1 MVNVRTQKESRN
13 RGAAA
18 AEAALVLPLILMV
31 TFGAI
36 KYGWLFLKA
45 QQITNAARHGARM
58 VVLPDVGI
66 GDAVASMIDL
76 LSQANI
82 TATED
87 DIAITSYY
95 LSGDVTSPL
104 YKLAYN
110 VHITIPSDRV
120 DLLPNFPLLP
130 DVNDLEASVTM
141 AEEGN

>member
-1 MVNVRTQKESRN
+1 
-13 RGAAA
+13 
-18 AEAALVLPLILMV
+18 MV